1 MQELRDFY
9 SEKGAEISQRLQEF
23 SKLRGASDERLFYE
37 LCFCIMAVQT
47 SGVRSWKTAESLR
60 RNKFFEQ
67 GQSPEGFLREGYIR
81 FHNNKSK
88 HLLEMRSKF
97 PEILGVL
104 RGASR
109 KNGAGSTEL
118 RAQGKERGAGSIEEM
133 REWLVQNVKG
143 VGWKEASHFLR
154 NIGRT
159 RELAILD
166 RHILRNMVRFGF
178 ADGMPKSLTKN
189 KYLELEQSFI
199 NMASSLEMKPAE
211 LDLLLWAKETGFVFK

>member
-47 SGVRSWKTAESLR
+47 SGVRSWKVAENLR
-60 RNKFFEQ
+60 ENKFFEQ

-88 HLLEMRSKF
+88 HLLEMRTKF
-97 PEILGVL
+97 PEILGAL
-104 RGASR
+104 KGAS
-109 KNGAGSTEL
+109 KGESGI
-118 RAQGKERGAGSIEEM
+118 KSIEEM

>member
-47 SGVRSWKTAESLR
+47 SGVRSWRTAESLR
-60 RNKFFEQ
+60 RNKFFER
-67 GQSPEGFLREGYIR
+67 GQRPEKFLREGYIR

-88 HLLEMRSKF
+88 HLLEMRAKF
-97 PEILGVL
+97 PEILRAL
-104 RGASR
+104 KGASSMASGI
-109 KNGAGSTEL
+109 K
-118 RAQGKERGAGSIEEM
+118 SIEEM

-166 RHILRNMVRFGF
+166 RHILRNMNRFGF
-178 ADGMPKSLTKN
+178 ANGIPKSLTKN
-189 KYLELEQSFI
+189 KYLELEQNFI
-199 NMASSLEMKPAE
+199 KMAHKFEMKPAE
-211 LDLLLWAKETGFVFK
+211 LDLLLWARETGFVFK

>member
-1 MQELRDFY
+1 MQELINFY
-9 SEKGAEISQRLQEF
+9 SEKKQEIKSRLQEF

-60 RNKFFEQ
+60 RNKFFER
-67 GQSPEGFLREGYIR
+67 GQRPEKFLREGYIR

-88 HLLEMRSKF
+88 HLLEMRAKF
-97 PEILGVL
+97 PEILRAL
-104 RGASR
+104 KGASSMASGI
-109 KNGAGSTEL
+109 K
-118 RAQGKERGAGSIEEM
+118 SIEEM

-189 KYLELEQSFI
+189 KYLEL
-199 NMASSLEMKPAE
+199 
-211 LDLLLWAKETGFVFK
+211 

>member
-1 MQELRDFY
+1 MQELINFY
-9 SEKGAEISQRLQEF
+9 SEKKQEIKSRLQEF

-47 SGVRSWKTAESLR
+47 SGVRSWRTAESLR
-60 RNKFFEQ
+60 RNKFFER
-67 GQSPEGFLREGYIR
+67 GQRPEKFLREGYIR

-88 HLLEMRSKF
+88 HLLEMRAKF
-97 PEILGVL
+97 PEILRAL
-104 RGASR
+104 KGASSMASGI
-109 KNGAGSTEL
+109 K
-118 RAQGKERGAGSIEEM
+118 SIEEM

-166 RHILRNMVRFGF
+166 RHILRNMNRFGF
-178 ADGMPKSLTKN
+178 ANGIPKSLTKN
-189 KYLELEQSFI
+189 KYLELEQNFI
-199 NMASSLEMKPAE
+199 KMAHKFEMKPAE
-211 LDLLLWAKETGFVFK
+211 LDLLLWARETGFVFK

>member
-23 SKLRGASDERLFYE
+23 SK
-37 LCFCIMAVQT
+37 
-47 SGVRSWKTAESLR
+47 
-60 RNKFFEQ
+60 
-67 GQSPEGFLREGYIR
+67 
-81 FHNNKSK
+81 
-88 HLLEMRSKF
+88 
-97 PEILGVL
+97 L

-211 LDLLLWAKETGFVFK
+211 LDLLLWAKETGF

>member
-1 MQELRDFY
+1 MQELRKFY
-9 SEKGAEISQRLQEF
+9 SEKKDEIAGRLREF
-23 SKLRGASDERLFYE
+23 SQLQSAKDKKLFYE

-47 SGVRSWKTAESLR
+47 SGVRSWKVAENLQEK
-60 RNKFFEQ
+60 KFFEQ
-67 GQSPEGFLREGYIR
+67 GQSPEKLLREGYIR

-97 PEILGVL
+97 SEI
-104 RGASR
+104 
-109 KNGAGSTEL
+109 AGML
-118 RAQGKERGAGSIEEM
+118 KAGRSEEKM
-133 REWLVQNVKG
+133 REWLVENVKG

-159 RELAILD
+159 QQLAILD
-166 RHILRNMVRFGF
+166 RHILRNMARFGF
-178 ADGMPKSLTKN
+178 ADGMPKTLTKN

-199 NMASSLEMKPAE
+199 KMARELKMEPAE

>member
-1 MQELRDFY
+1 MQELINFY
-9 SEKGAEISQRLQEF
+9 SEKKQEIKSRLQEF

-60 RNKFFEQ
+60 RNKFFER
-67 GQSPEGFLREGYIR
+67 GQRPEKFLREGYIR

-88 HLLEMRSKF
+88 HLLEMRAKF
-97 PEILGVL
+97 PEILRAL
-104 RGASR
+104 KGASSMASGI
-109 KNGAGSTEL
+109 K
-118 RAQGKERGAGSIEEM
+118 SIEEM

-166 RHILRNMVRFGF
+166 RHILRNMNRFGF
-178 ADGMPKSLTKN
+178 ANGIPKSLTKN
-189 KYLELEQSFI
+189 KYLELEQNFI
-199 NMASSLEMKPAE
+199 KMAHKFEMKPAE
-211 LDLLLWAKETGFVFK
+211 LDLLLWARETGFVFK

>member
-1 MQELRDFY
+1 MQELINFY
-9 SEKGAEISQRLQEF
+9 SEKKQEIKSRLQEF

-60 RNKFFEQ
+60 RNKFFER
-67 GQSPEGFLREGYIR
+67 GQRPEKFLREGYIR

-88 HLLEMRSKF
+88 HLLEMRAKF
-97 PEILGVL
+97 PEILRAL
-104 RGASR
+104 KGASSMASGI
-109 KNGAGSTEL
+109 K
-118 RAQGKERGAGSIEEM
+118 SIEEM

>member
-1 MQELRDFY
+1 MQELINFY
-9 SEKGAEISQRLQEF
+9 SEKKQEIKSRLQEF

-60 RNKFFEQ
+60 RNKFFER
-67 GQSPEGFLREGYIR
+67 GQRPEKFLREGYIR

-88 HLLEMRSKF
+88 HLLEMRAKF
-97 PEILGVL
+97 PEILRAL
-104 RGASR
+104 KGASSMASGI
-109 KNGAGSTEL
+109 K
-118 RAQGKERGAGSIEEM
+118 SIEEM

-166 RHILRNMVRFGF
+166 RHILRNMARFGF
-178 ADGMPKSLTKN
+178 ARGIPKSLTKN

-199 NMASSLEMKPAE
+199 KMASSLEMKPAE
-211 LDLLLWAKETGFVFK
+211 LDLLLWTRETGFVFK